1 MAVIVDN
8 VYQKVLAL
16 ANKEQRGYI
25 TPQEFNLLA
34 DRAQNE
40 IFQNYFHAIKMS
52 VRKPNNQ
59 ADYADTLEMIE
70 EKLQPFYQTDSSQS
84 TSNATFSLPANAAKL
99 ISIQAI
105 SSARGT
111 GLKLTQLNKSEV
123 EYTENNPLTKATLA
137 RSVFVRETNGNVT
150 IFPAPST
157 ATYNVDTSVP
167 ADGVLDAESFQ
178 VNFYRLPSAPNWGYV
193 VSNEE
198 ALYNSNASTHFE
210 LHASEEENLVSRIL
224 MLAGVTIQKPE
235 VQQAGATDINLTRQQ
250 QNS

>member
-16 ANKEQRGYI
+16 ANKEQRGYV

-34 DRAQNE
+34 DKAQNE
-40 IFQNYFHAIKMS
+40 IFQNYFHSVKMS

-59 ADYADTLEMIE
+59 AVYADEVERIE
-70 EKLQPFYQTDSSQS
+70 EKLQPFYVS
-84 TSNATFSLPANAAKL
+84 TNAQNTSTASLDLPGTMHRL
-99 ISIQAI
+99 ISVEAI
-105 SSARGT
+105 SAARGT
-111 GLKLTQLNKSEV
+111 GKKLTPLNKSEIA
-123 EYTENNPLTKATLA
+123 YTENNPLTKATLA
-137 RSVFVRETNGNVT
+137 RSVFVREASGNIT

-157 ATYNVDTSVP
+157 ATYNVDTSIP

-178 VNFYRLPSAPNWGYV
+178 INYYRVPSAPNWGYV

-198 ALYNSNASTHFE
+198 ALYNANASTHFE

-224 MLAGVTIQKPE
+224 MLAGVVIQKPE
-235 VQQAGATDINLTRQQ
+235 IQQAGVQDIQLIKQQ

>member
-1 MAVIVDN
+1 MAVVVDN

-40 IFQNYFHAIKMS
+40 IFQNYFHGIKMS
-52 VRKPNNQ
+52 VTKPNNQ
-59 ADYADTLEMIE
+59 ADYSDTLEMIE
-70 EKLQPFYQTDSSQS
+70 EKLQPFYQSDSNQNTATS
-84 TSNATFSLPANAAKL
+84 TLALPANAEKL
-99 ISIQAI
+99 ISIETI
-105 SSARGT
+105 STARGT
-111 GLKLTQLNKSEV
+111 GKKLTQLNKSEIA
-123 EYTENNPLTKATLA
+123 YTENNPLTKATLS
-137 RSVFVRETNGNVT
+137 RSVFVRETSGNVT
-150 IFPAPST
+150 IFPTPST
-157 ATYNVDTSVP
+157 TTYNVDTSVP

-178 VNFYRLPSAPNWGYV
+178 VNFYRVPTTPNWGYV

-224 MLAGVTIQKPE
+224 MLAGVTIQKPDI
-235 VQQAGATDINLTRQQ
+235 QQAGVTDMNLTKTL